1 MRLDQILVERL
12 LCESRT
18 EAQELLAL
26 GHVVVDGVIT
36 KKRTKQ
42 IVGDEDI
49 RVTTRRKFVSRGGDK
64 LEGALRY
71 IYGNEELIRNRI
83 QGRHALD
90 IGSSTGGFTDCLLSY
105 GISSIVSVDVGTSQL
120 HPRLRSNEKVTL
132 FENTDIRKLPITS
145 YFEVIVCDVSF
156 ISLEKIIDLVVA
168 FGTQGSEFFLLLK
181 PQFEVG
187 KGNTKK
193 GIVKDVTILTN
204 IFKKYKT
211 LLQEKGMERVT
222 IFPCDVLG
230 GDGNQEYFL
239 YAKKNLQK

>member
-1 MRLDQILVERL
+1 MRLDQVLVERL

-49 RVTTRRKFVSRGGDK
+49 RITTRRKFVSRGGDK
-64 LEGALRY
+64 LEGALTY
-71 IYGNEELIRNRI
+71 IYGDEELIRNHI

-105 GISSIVSVDVGTSQL
+105 GVSSIVSVDVGTSQL

-132 FENTDIRKLPITS
+132 FENTDIRKLPETS

-156 ISLEKIIDLVVA
+156 ISLEKIIDVVVA
-168 FGTQGSEFFLLLK
+168 FGTQNSEFFLLLK

-204 IFKKYKT
+204 IFEKYKT

-222 IFPCDVLG
+222 IFPCTLVG

-239 YAKKNLQK
+239 YAKKNLKK